1 MPALTIIEIK
11 ALDFGYLTGSDILK
25 YCPFQFIQKQLLVD
39 DSYLEDAVFT
49 SYTEIKSQL
58 ETKCDI
64 DIELTKRTADR
75 NLLIVKVMAIEA
87 TRNLTS
93 NIPGIPD
100 NILKNFEWYDKTMIN
115 IRNGNISL
123 PYAIKA
129 SDNKISKTEIIEN
142 DFYQIG

>member
-1 MPALTIIEIK
+1 MPALTIDEIK
-11 ALDFGYLTGSDILK
+11 AIDLGYLTGSDILK
-25 YCPFQFIQKQLLVD
+25 YCPFQFIQKQILVD
-39 DSYLEDAVFT
+39 DTSLTDAVFT

-64 DIELTKRTADR
+64 DLELKKRTTDR

-87 TRNLTS
+87 VRNLTS

-100 NILKNFEWYDKTMIN
+100 NILKNFDWYDKTMTN

-129 SDNKISKTEIIEN
+129 SDTKISKTEIVSN
-142 DFYQIG
+142 DFGQIG